1 MKFEAVKAETI
12 EKAFNKALFAL
23 AEQAMDDCNYYA
35 REWQHTLID
44 SASNSISGN
53 TLTIAWDTPYARR
66 VYYTGNPSK
75 QVNPNAS
82 LMWAEV
88 AHQAHKK
95 DWIAILDKGM
105 KDNL

>member
-12 EKAFNKALFAL
+12 QQAFNKALFAL
-23 AEQAMDDCNYYA
+23 QEQAKDDCNYYA
-35 REWQHTLID
+35 RQWQGTLID
-44 SASNSISGN
+44 SSSASVNGD
-53 TLTIAWDTPYARR
+53 TLTIAWDTPYARK

-75 QVNPNAS
+75 QINPNAS
-82 LMWAEV
+82 LMWAEK
-88 AHQAHKK
+88 ARQTFGK